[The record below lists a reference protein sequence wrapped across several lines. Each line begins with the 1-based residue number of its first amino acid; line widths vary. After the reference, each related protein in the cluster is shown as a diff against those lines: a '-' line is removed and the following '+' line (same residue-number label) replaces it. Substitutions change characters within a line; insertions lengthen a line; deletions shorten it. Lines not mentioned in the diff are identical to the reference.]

1 MNQEDENDVILENI
15 NVGQNWFRKQQDN
28 RKRKYIGLVRRR
40 GGLDRTVP
48 GRSGKSQHG
57 LMWTQYI

>member
-1 MNQEDENDVILENI
+1 MDQEDENDVILENI

-28 RKRKYIGLVRRR
+28 RKRKYIGLVRR
-40 GGLDRTVP
+40 LDRTVP
-48 GRSGKSQHG
+48 GRSGKSQQG